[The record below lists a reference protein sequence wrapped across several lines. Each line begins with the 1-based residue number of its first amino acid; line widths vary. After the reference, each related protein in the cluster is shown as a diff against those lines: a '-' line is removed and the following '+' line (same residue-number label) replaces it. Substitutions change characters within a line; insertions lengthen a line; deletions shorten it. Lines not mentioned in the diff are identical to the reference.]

1 MFQSASLIL
10 SKKICIMD
18 PKISTTPFCKAK
30 NLSSIFHFFPVPSVF
45 TNSHN
50 WYFWTRRLIFL
61 FSSSWRLLHLHKI
74 SRIKKFRRRI
84 SERLVFNKIRFWQD
98 FKLCWM
104 VRSVS
109 LSPSSPLLS
118 LSVSLSLSLGCIELS
133 FASVETTQNNFF
145 LFLAFDQ
152 IR

>member
-1 MFQSASLIL
+1 
-10 SKKICIMD
+10 MD
-18 PKISTTPFCKAK
+18 PNVSTTPFCKAK

-109 LSPSSPLLS
+109 LSPSSP
-118 LSVSLSLSLGCIELS
+118 SLSLSLSLFLWAVLS
-133 FASVETTQNNFF
+133 FLLLRWKPPKTISFYFWHSIRFDKE
-145 LFLAFDQ
+145 LA
-152 IR
+152 